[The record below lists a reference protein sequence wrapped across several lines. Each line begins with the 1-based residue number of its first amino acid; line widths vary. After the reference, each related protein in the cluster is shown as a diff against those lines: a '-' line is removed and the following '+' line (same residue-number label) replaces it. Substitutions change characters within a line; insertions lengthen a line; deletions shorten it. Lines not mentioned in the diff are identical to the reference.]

1 MLQVKKEAGTKL
13 FLANEKA
20 EREKPSIKKASPS
33 KTIFC
38 HKNTDLPIV
47 RFFGLTFGGRYNV
60 GGELFGLLGEFADF
74 MLREKETEV
83 KM

>member
-1 MLQVKKEAGTKL
+1 MKK
-13 FLANEKA
+13 LAN
-20 EREKPSIKKASPS
+20 PS
-33 KTIFC
+33 
-38 HKNTDLPIV
+38 L
-47 RFFGLTFGGRYNV
+47 